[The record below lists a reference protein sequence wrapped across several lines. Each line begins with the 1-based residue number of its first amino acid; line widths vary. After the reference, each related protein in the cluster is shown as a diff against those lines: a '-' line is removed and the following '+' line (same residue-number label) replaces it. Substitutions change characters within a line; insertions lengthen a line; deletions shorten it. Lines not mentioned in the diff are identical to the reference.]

1 MKKLLSILTILSL
14 SLASCASWKTYHT
27 GTYNGKTF
35 KYQSREI
42 KGFSTNR
49 IEWRIQYG
57 NYKPIYLDAHTLDWG
72 PPYATDIYAEKAF
85 IVKND
90 TLKYIN
96 DNIQPGNNYINSSM
110 LYIPFKNPEDEAGN
124 AYFELLDKNWD
135 LFQSWFERSRQS
147 RMPVIL
153 GIVQGSKA
161 SFTQEFNG
169 TIRGKKMILRI
180 ENDGRVRYINDDKW
194 RQGEYSGLSISVQ
207 MPGKIL
213 YLKKD
218 ADALTM
224 DELKSLKNNYGTDP
238 THYFDIKPKEE

>member
-14 SLASCASWKTYHT
+14 LSAGCAGWKTYHT
-27 GTYNGKTF
+27 GVYNGKKF
-35 KYQSREI
+35 KYQSRNI

-72 PPYATDIYAEKAF
+72 PPYSTDIYAEKAF
-85 IVKND
+85 IIKND

-110 LYIPFKNPEDEAGN
+110 LYIPFKHSEDEAGN
-124 AYFELLDKNWD
+124 AYFDLLNNNWELFNAW
-135 LFQSWFERSRQS
+135 FQSSQQS
-147 RMPVIL
+147 GMPVIL

-161 SFTQEFNG
+161 SFTKEFNG
-169 TIRGKKMILRI
+169 TVRGKKMTLHI
-180 ENDGRVRYINDDKW
+180 ENDGRVIYESDDKW
-194 RQGEYSGLSISVQ
+194 RQGEYSGLSPVH

-213 YLKKD
+213 YLKKTM
-218 ADALTM
+218 DALTM
-224 DELKSLKNNYGTDP
+224 DEIKLLKDKYNTDP
-238 THYFDIKPKEE
+238 THYFEIKQTEE